1 MNDLRNV
8 FGEGAHWIQNQCFLC
23 WRHAVHENKR
33 KPTTEQTGRKAAN
46 EPVED
51 GVAGGV
57 AGPEGGW
64 LDGRKGAGRM
74 LLLWQWQQGATRAAD
89 APIDKSCRAIWAVE
103 HLSWRRQNT
112 NANACRSTRS
122 CICICICI
130 SLRVSVWAYFYIC
143 VRVCEEQTTTLCGA
157 LKSNKWATR

>member
-46 EPVED
+46 EL
-51 GVAGGV
+51 GQGGGGV

-64 LDGRKGAGRM
+64 LDGWMGGRGRGGCCCCGSGNKAP
-74 LLLWQWQQGATRAAD
+74 LGRQN

-112 NANACRSTRS
+112 NANACRSSRS
-122 CICICICI
+122 CIFVFVF
-130 SLRVSVWAYFYIC
+130 VSPCAYLCERIFTSVC
-143 VRVCEEQTTTLCGA
+143 VSA
-157 LKSNKWATR
+157 KNKQQRSAAH